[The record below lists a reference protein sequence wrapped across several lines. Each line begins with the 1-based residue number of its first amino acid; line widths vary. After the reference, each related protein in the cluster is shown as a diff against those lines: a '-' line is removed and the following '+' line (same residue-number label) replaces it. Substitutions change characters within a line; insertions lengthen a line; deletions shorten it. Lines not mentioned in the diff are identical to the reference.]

1 MSTPRFLV
9 ETLPATGAVELNES
23 ESRHASN
30 VLRMQTGDAVIL
42 FDGQG
47 GEAHGV
53 LDLVGKRSVT
63 VNVLSRSDADRELP
77 VALELLVALPKG
89 DRQKSL
95 IDALVQLGVTRLTP
109 LECQRGVAQ
118 PNANALQ
125 RLERG
130 VVEASKQCGRNR
142 LLSIQIPSSIE
153 QLVAAAP
160 ATASA
165 VTPSF
170 FAHPY
175 GPSLGLAS
183 AAPELANVQ
192 ELRVAIGPEGGFT
205 DSECELFRTH
215 GWQQVTL
222 GARILRIEVAAVMVA
237 AWWAARQTPS
247 TSDSLP
253 VE

>member
-1 MSTPRFLV
+1 VSTPRFLV
-9 ETLPATGAVELNES
+9 EMLPATGAVELNES

-30 VLRMQTGDAVIL
+30 VLRMHTGDAVAL
-42 FDGQG
+42 FDGHG
-47 GEAHGV
+47 GEAQGV
-53 LDLVGKRSVT
+53 LERVGKRSVT
-63 VNVLSRSDADRELP
+63 VNILRRSDADRELP

-95 IDALVQLGVTRLTP
+95 IDALVQLGVARLTP

-118 PNANALQ
+118 PNASALQ

-142 LLSIQIPSSIE
+142 LLSIQSPISIE
-153 QLVAAAP
+153 QLVTAAP
-160 ATASA
+160 ALASG

-175 GPSLGLAS
+175 GASRGLAS
-183 AAPELANVQ
+183 AAVELATKQ

-222 GARILRIEVAAVMVA
+222 GARILRIEVAATMVA
-237 AWWAARQTPS
+237 AWWAARQASPITDEPS
-247 TSDSLP
+247 AD
-253 VE
+253 